1 MDEVYIVQLF
11 KYEISKVLTTG
22 RVDNNF
28 EPVNFRD
35 VKKLLIEFN
44 PIIKT
49 MAKKFIKYVNK
60 NKFDKIRG
68 YPSVL
73 IQGFLT
79 NNMSEL
85 YEQFDENYILN
96 IVNKVN
102 RLSFIAETKVIS
114 KKYFIS
120 SNTFIYRELDLNCE
134 FYLFVILYGL
144 GIIVPD
150 DTPKKKLI
158 ELIKNDKDF
167 YQLINK
173 KK

>member
-1 MDEVYIVQLF
+1 MEEVYIVQLF

-22 RVDNNF
+22 RIDNNF
-28 EPVNFRD
+28 EPVNFRY

-44 PIIKT
+44 PTIKI
-49 MAKKFIKYVNK
+49 MAKKFIKYINK
-60 NKFDKIRG
+60 NKFDKMRG

-102 RLSFIAETKVIS
+102 RLSFIAKTKIIS
-114 KKYFIS
+114 TKHFITC
-120 SNTFIYRELDLNCE
+120 NTLIDRELDLNCE

-150 DTPKKKLI
+150 DTPKKRLI
-158 ELIKNDKDF
+158 ELIKNDKEF
-167 YQLINK
+167 YQLIK